1 MDTVT
6 TINNKKLIERDFDIQ
21 LKRKINNNI
30 VLALDKIAQDYITSL
45 NNPMLQDINA
55 AIYKVVITAKQYNN
69 DLKYISAEKI
79 KLNQQPGWI
88 MELKH

>member
-21 LKRKINNNI
+21 LKRKINV

-45 NNPMLQDINA
+45 NNPML
-55 AIYKVVITAKQYNN
+55 
-69 DLKYISAEKI
+69 
-79 KLNQQPGWI
+79 
-88 MELKH
+88 

>member
-21 LKRKINNNI
+21 LKRKINNKV

-45 NNPMLQDINA
+45 NNPML
-55 AIYKVVITAKQYNN
+55 
-69 DLKYISAEKI
+69 
-79 KLNQQPGWI
+79 
-88 MELKH
+88 

>member
-21 LKRKINNNI
+21 LKRKINNV

-45 NNPMLQDINA
+45 NNPML
-55 AIYKVVITAKQYNN
+55 
-69 DLKYISAEKI
+69 
-79 KLNQQPGWI
+79 
-88 MELKH
+88 

>member
-30 VLALDKIAQDYITSL
+30 VLALDEIAQDYITSL
-45 NNPMLQDINA
+45 NNPML
-55 AIYKVVITAKQYNN
+55 
-69 DLKYISAEKI
+69 
-79 KLNQQPGWI
+79 
-88 MELKH
+88 

>member
-21 LKRKINNNI
+21 LKRKINNN
-30 VLALDKIAQDYITSL
+30 VALALNKIAQDYITSL
-45 NNPMLQDINA
+45 NNPMLWDINV

-69 DLKYISAEKI
+69 DLK
-79 KLNQQPGWI
+79 
-88 MELKH
+88 

>member
-21 LKRKINNNI
+21 LKRKINSNV
-30 VLALDKIAQDYITSL
+30 VLALNKIAQDYITSL
-45 NNPMLQDINA
+45 NNPMLWDINV

-69 DLKYISAEKI
+69 DLK
-79 KLNQQPGWI
+79 
-88 MELKH
+88 

>member
-21 LKRKINNNI
+21 LKRKINNKV

-55 AIYKVVITAKQYNN
+55 VIYKVVITAKQYNN
-69 DLKYISAEKI
+69 DLK
-79 KLNQQPGWI
+79 
-88 MELKH
+88 

>member
-21 LKRKINNNI
+21 LKRKINNI

-69 DLKYISAEKI
+69 DLKQISAEKT

>member
-45 NNPMLQDINA
+45 NNPML
-55 AIYKVVITAKQYNN
+55 
-69 DLKYISAEKI
+69 
-79 KLNQQPGWI
+79 
-88 MELKH
+88 

>member
-21 LKRKINNNI
+21 LKRKINNV

-55 AIYKVVITAKQYNN
+55 VIYKVVITAKQYNN
-69 DLKYISAEKI
+69 DLK
-79 KLNQQPGWI
+79 
-88 MELKH
+88 

>member
-45 NNPMLQDINA
+45 NNPMLWDINV

-69 DLKYISAEKI
+69 DLK
-79 KLNQQPGWI
+79 
-88 MELKH
+88 

>member
-21 LKRKINNNI
+21 LKRKINNNV
-30 VLALDKIAQDYITSL
+30 VLALNKIAQDYITSL
-45 NNPMLQDINA
+45 NNPMLWDINV

-69 DLKYISAEKI
+69 DLKQISAEKT

>member
-21 LKRKINNNI
+21 LKRKINNNV
-30 VLALDKIAQDYITSL
+30 VLALNKIAQDYITSL
-45 NNPMLQDINA
+45 NNPMLWDINV

>member
-21 LKRKINNNI
+21 LKRKINNNV
-30 VLALDKIAQDYITSL
+30 VLALNKIAQDYITSL
-45 NNPMLQDINA
+45 NNPMLWDINV

-69 DLKYISAEKI
+69 DLK
-79 KLNQQPGWI
+79 
-88 MELKH
+88 

>member
-30 VLALDKIAQDYITSL
+30 VLALDEIAQDYITSL

-55 AIYKVVITAKQYNN
+55 VIYKVVITAKQYNN
-69 DLKYISAEKI
+69 DLKQISAEKR
-79 KLNQQPGWI
+79 KLNQQPEWI

>member
-21 LKRKINNNI
+21 LKRKINNNV

-45 NNPMLQDINA
+45 NNPML
-55 AIYKVVITAKQYNN
+55 
-69 DLKYISAEKI
+69 
-79 KLNQQPGWI
+79 
-88 MELKH
+88 

>member
-21 LKRKINNNI
+21 LKRKINNNV
-30 VLALDKIAQDYITSL
+30 VLALNKIAQDYLTSL
-45 NNPMLQDINA
+45 NDPMLWDINV

-69 DLKYISAEKI
+69 DLK
-79 KLNQQPGWI
+79 
-88 MELKH
+88 

>member
-21 LKRKINNNI
+21 LKRKINNNV
-30 VLALDKIAQDYITSL
+30 VLALNKIAQDYLTSL
-45 NNPMLQDINA
+45 NNPMLWDINV

-69 DLKYISAEKI
+69 DLK
-79 KLNQQPGWI
+79 
-88 MELKH
+88 